1 MKFLFLYENKLFMS
15 FLKEL
20 IINNKDECVE
30 LNDAADICSAYRKY
44 MPDWILLDLGLKN
57 NNGFKLAKTLKSEF
71 PEVKIALL
79 SDFNDERLEA
89 KSKEIRA
96 VFVPKEIIFE
106 FYDLINISKS
116 ESTTKANL

>member
-1 MKFLFLYENKLFMS
+1 MN

-30 LNDAADICSAYRKY
+30 LNDAANIYSACIEYL
-44 MPDWILLDLGLKN
+44 PDWILIDLGLKN
-57 NNGFKLAKTLKSEF
+57 NNGFKLAETLKSKF

-79 SDFNDERLEA
+79 SDFNDERLKA
-89 KSKEIRA
+89 KSDEIGA

-106 FYDLINISKS
+106 FYDLINSKGKMS
-116 ESTTKANL
+116 GIRSDSLNK